1 MKESAGAESL
11 FLYKN
16 YVIVV
21 SEDKK
26 YTIMQ
31 LDYNMRKAV
40 VDMAKSYNALL
51 ILMDTDKDNMELS
64 KNI

>member
-1 MKESAGAESL
+1 
-11 FLYKN
+11 
-16 YVIVV
+16 
-21 SEDKK
+21 
-26 YTIMQ
+26 MQ